1 MKGVLA
7 SETVSYDAKTMYQ
20 FEPKCNFLRRT
31 PQVQVKQR
39 VSEAVVQ
46 MFSKI
51 L

>member
-31 PQVQVKQR
+31 PQVKQR